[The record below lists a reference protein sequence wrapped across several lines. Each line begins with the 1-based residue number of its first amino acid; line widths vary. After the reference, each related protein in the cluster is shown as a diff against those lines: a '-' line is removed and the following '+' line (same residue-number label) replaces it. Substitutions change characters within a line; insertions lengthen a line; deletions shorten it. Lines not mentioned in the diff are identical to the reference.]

1 MTAKKL
7 FELLENAYDDAVVY
21 ISLEDEDGNRIDKLA
36 KSVRTEVY
44 DMGEGKPDLICMVIS
59 NV

>member
-7 FELLENAYDDAVVY
+7 RKLLDNAYDDAVIY

-44 DMGEGKPDLICMVIS
+44 DMGEGKSDLICMVIS

>member
-7 FELLENAYDDAVVY
+7 RELLENAYDDAVVY

-44 DMGEGKPDLICMVIS
+44 DMGKDIPDLIYMVIS

>member
-7 FELLENAYDDAVVY
+7 FELLENAYDDAVIY

-44 DMGEGKPDLICMVIS
+44 DMGEGTPDLICMVIS

>member
-7 FELLENAYDDAVVY
+7 RELLDNAYDDAVIY
-21 ISLEDEDGNRIDKLA
+21 ISLEDEDGNRIDKIA

>member
-7 FELLENAYDDAVVY
+7 RELLDNAYDDAVVY
-21 ISLEDEDGNRIDKLA
+21 ISLEDEDGNRIDKIA

-44 DMGEGKPDLICMVIS
+44 DMGEGIPDLICMVIS

>member
-7 FELLENAYDDAVVY
+7 RELLDNAYDDAVVY

>member
-7 FELLENAYDDAVVY
+7 RELFDNAYDDAVVY
-21 ISLEDEDGNRIDKLA
+21 ISLEDEDGNRIDKIA
-36 KSVRTEVY
+36 NSVRTEVY
-44 DMGEGKPDLICMVIS
+44 DMGEDMPDLICVVIS

>member
-1 MTAKKL
+1 MTTKKL
-7 FELLENAYDDAVVY
+7 RELLDNAYDDAVVY

-44 DMGEGKPDLICMVIS
+44 DMGKDIPDLICMVIS

>member
-7 FELLENAYDDAVVY
+7 RELLENAYDDAVVY

-44 DMGEGKPDLICMVIS
+44 DMGKDIPDLICMVIS

>member
-7 FELLENAYDDAVVY
+7 RELLEKSYDDAMIY
-21 ISLEDEDGNRIDKLA
+21 LSLEDEDGNRIDKLA
-36 KSVRTEVY
+36 TSVRTEVY
-44 DMGEGKPDLICMVIS
+44 DMGEDTPDFICMVIS